1 MRFSRLSK
9 LPFMHTSMTE
19 SGAGSDHK
27 TVENYFLISDSSGAS
42 LKLLAIKNINGFN
55 QIVESLG
62 DDELFNFSSRV
73 PD

>member
-1 MRFSRLSK
+1 MRFSRLPK

-19 SGAGSDHK
+19 LGAGSDHK
-27 TVENYFLISDSSGAS
+27 TVENYFSISDSSGAS

-62 DDELFNFSSRV
+62 DGELFNFSSRV